1 MSNRS
6 YIKTEQSWTMKS
18 QIESRAE
25 QQETRGNQQGF
36 VDKQKIMAKQQKTHV
51 LQTVRSM
58 NPDALVFP
66 SENGMAPKKT
76 EQFLR
81 DKTVLFDMDGTLLD
95 TFEPILISMRYA
107 TKKVLGRVIPDSV
120 LVEGVGQPLVD
131 QMVALADEPNQSDV
145 LLKVYRAHNEQNLYE
160 NSKPFAGVAEMVAEV
175 KALGAKVG
183 VVTSKRHSIASGSLS
198 YYGLLDQ
205 FDCFVGLEDS
215 TEHKP
220 NPEPL
225 FVAAN
230 MLNVNISSCIY
241 VGDSPYDMQAAQAAG
256 IPHIAV
262 TWGKFFSRE
271 ILEAEHPQKLIDS
284 PNELVKALYEI
295 LLK

>member
-1 MSNRS
+1 
-6 YIKTEQSWTMKS
+6 MKS

-25 QQETRGNQQGF
+25 RQEIRGNQQNF
-36 VDKQKIMAKQQKTHV
+36 VDKQKVMAEQQKPHV
-51 LQTVRSM
+51 LQTARSM
-58 NPDALVFP
+58 NPDALLFP
-66 SENGMAPKKT
+66 SENGMAPKKA
-76 EQFLR
+76 EQFLQG
-81 DKTVLFDMDGTLLD
+81 KTVLFDMDGTLLD
-95 TFEPILISMRYA
+95 TFEPILVSMRYA

-131 QMVALADEPNQSDV
+131 QMVALADEPSQSDV

-175 KALGAKVG
+175 KALGARVG
-183 VVTSKRHSIASGSLS
+183 VVTSKRHSIASRSLS
-198 YYGLLDQ
+198 YYGL
-205 FDCFVGLEDS
+205 EDS
-215 TEHKP
+215 AEHKP

-271 ILEAEHPQKLIDS
+271 ILEAGHPQKLIDS

-295 LLK
+295 ILE